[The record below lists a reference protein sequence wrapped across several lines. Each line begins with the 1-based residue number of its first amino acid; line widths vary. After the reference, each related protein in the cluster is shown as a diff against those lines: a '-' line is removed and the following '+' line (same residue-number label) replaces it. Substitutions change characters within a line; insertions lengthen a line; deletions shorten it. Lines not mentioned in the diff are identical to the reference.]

1 MIGTLFESPT
11 LTTGSAHLSPSRR
24 AICPGF
30 AMKTPIEAATAEPEA
45 NAVRSGHL
53 LVVDDHEVNRD
64 MLSRRLRDQGYRVSV
79 VEDGLRVLRAV
90 RAEPVDLV
98 LLDVLMP
105 EMDGATRRTVAGE
118 DFNRAMLRIG
128 GA

>member
-1 MIGTLFESPT
+1 
-11 LTTGSAHLSPSRR
+11 
-24 AICPGF
+24 
-30 AMKTPIEAATAEPEA
+30 
-45 NAVRSGHL
+45 
-53 LVVDDHEVNRD
+53 
-64 MLSRRLRDQGYRVSV
+64 MLSRRLRHQGYRVSV